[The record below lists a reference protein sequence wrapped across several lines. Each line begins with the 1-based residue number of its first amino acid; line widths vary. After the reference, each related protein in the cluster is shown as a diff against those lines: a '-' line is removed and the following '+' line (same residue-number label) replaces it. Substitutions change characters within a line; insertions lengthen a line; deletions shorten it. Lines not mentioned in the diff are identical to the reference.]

1 MCRAPVLATL
11 VVLANRWDVAS
22 TPLHTSPP
30 GPVSQLVTHL
40 SRARLLRTSRVRCSQ
55 KLTAPTHPCLVHEHH
70 PPVVERNQ
78 PWSAKPTSATRPV
91 RSLRPI
97 FLSAVPQALN
107 RSADCRLTHPNP
119 TDCRKKLA
127 SLLVGGPWPN
137 FEVFIKQPHSSLV
150 QLRML
155 TEPPFWGRRAA
166 LVESLDVTL
175 DRGAVEAE
183 PAGGLAF
190 GATPS
195 DGLHYLGAP
204 VYE

>member
-70 PPVVERNQ
+70 PPVIERNQ

-97 FLSAVPQALN
+97 FFRLCPRRLIARQIVASLTLTPQIAERNSPLCLWVAHGRTSRSSLSSHIALWFSFGCLPSL
-107 RSADCRLTHPNP
+107 RFGAGEPLSSSRLT
-119 TDCRKKLA
+119 
-127 SLLVGGPWPN
+127 
-137 FEVFIKQPHSSLV
+137 
-150 QLRML
+150 
-155 TEPPFWGRRAA
+155 
-166 LVESLDVTL
+166 
-175 DRGAVEAE
+175 
-183 PAGGLAF
+183 
-190 GATPS
+190 
-195 DGLHYLGAP
+195 
-204 VYE
+204 